1 MGHSDDLCY
10 LRHMEVVVSFTN
22 DELLLQLPKLRR
34 FAKKLRGGEDLVQD
48 TVERAIRKRE
58 LFVGGD
64 LRKWLFTI
72 MYNVAMS
79 RHRRENGRKEIH
91 ASNVEVSYTPVE
103 TEVFCREIVREIDK
117 LPKWK
122 RDAIVAATLWG
133 TGNEVSER
141 MNLHNGTLKTRVC
154 RVREKLRKLCV

>member
-1 MGHSDDLCY
+1 M
-10 LRHMEVVVSFTN
+10 SFTN

-34 FAKKLRGGEDLVQD
+34 FAKKLCGGEDLVQD

-64 LRKWLFTI
+64 LRKWLFAI
-72 MYNVAMS
+72 MYNVAAS
-79 RHRRENGRKEIH
+79 GHRRENSRRKAENDL
-91 ASNVEVSYTPVE
+91 ACFGYEFQNDKGSYAPVE

-141 MNLHNGTLKTRVC
+141 MKLHNGTLKTRVC